1 MSDVRHFER
10 DLPELLADLAVPVVP
25 SYRDDIV
32 QLTADTRQ
40 RPAWTFP
47 ERWIPVDTTLRR
59 IPSSKPRFLRRLAL
73 LGFAFLAAVVAVI
86 VATGAIRKPPLPH
99 TVRPRTVR
107 WSM

>member
-1 MSDVRHFER
+1 M
-10 DLPELLADLAVPVVP
+10 P

-59 IPSSKPRFLRRLAL
+59 TPVEAPILRRLAL
-73 LGFAFLAAVVAVI
+73 LGLLVLAAVVAVI
-86 VATGAIRKPPLPH
+86 VATGAIRKPPLPPYGPAANGAE
-99 TVRPRTVR
+99 TATSVLAQPSPEIRPPAI
-107 WSM
+107 